1 MIRDF
6 ISLFYPQLCCAC
18 GNHLN
23 KGENLICGFCH
34 YHLPKTEFHMEKN
47 NPLIRHFWGK
57 VDIHSAAAYYFFRK
71 GEKVQQLV
79 HQLKYKG
86 RKDIG
91 ERIGELYGHE
101 LMKSPDF
108 NTVEVIIPVPL
119 HPMRQRK
126 RGYNQSEMFANGLAK
141 SMNRISLPHALKRN
155 VATSTQTKK
164 NRFSRW
170 ENVNRIFAAE
180 EVSQLVHLHV
190 LLVDD
195 VITTGSTLEACVQV
209 LSGIEGIRIS
219 IASIAY
225 AE

>member
-23 KGENLICGFCH
+23 KGENLICSFCH
-34 YHLPKTEFHMEKN
+34 YHLPKTEFHMEKD

-91 ERIGELYGHE
+91 ERI
-101 LMKSPDF
+101 
-108 NTVEVIIPVPL
+108 
-119 HPMRQRK
+119 
-126 RGYNQSEMFANGLAK
+126 
-141 SMNRISLPHALKRN
+141 ALW
-155 VATSTQTKK
+155 S
-164 NRFSRW
+164 
-170 ENVNRIFAAE
+170 
-180 EVSQLVHLHV
+180 
-190 LLVDD
+190 
-195 VITTGSTLEACVQV
+195 
-209 LSGIEGIRIS
+209 
-219 IASIAY
+219 
-225 AE
+225 